1 MDSGQDNADGL
12 LRRAD
17 IEIEL
22 AHLVLRLARRVD
34 MDGHRPEGRAT
45 TLTWFQGCAE
55 ELLERVAA
63 ADRHLV
69 ERRLAHIS
77 ETIAGIDGGSDPDR

>member
-1 MDSGQDNADGL
+1 MDSGEDNADGL

-34 MDGHRPEGRAT
+34 TDGHRPEGRAI
-45 TLTWFQGCAE
+45 TLSWFQGCAE

-63 ADRHLV
+63 ADRNFV
-69 ERRLAHIS
+69 ERRLAHIA
-77 ETIAGIDGGSDPDR
+77 ETIAGVNGGSGPDR